1 MPLTASRLSFL
12 LPPLAGVGLF
22 LVLVWG
28 SLFAFVQHDRALVEE
43 GAYREAENYA
53 IAFEE
58 YAHNIITT
66 VDNSLHYLS
75 QLYVQAQ
82 LRGQPMDQMLL
93 EGYAPIKTFQ
103 FAIIGPDGIL
113 LYSNLAPAKNRV
125 DLSDREHFRV
135 HLDPNQNRLFI
146 SRPILGR
153 VSGKWSI
160 QFTRKVVMPDG
171 SFGGVLV
178 LSVEKSEFE
187 QFFHRLDMGQRGLI
201 ALFGLDGWMRARG
214 SQVQE
219 TLHDS
224 MKEALP
230 PDRPYFRPGG
240 PEQGRA
246 RLPGYFDGV
255 ERIGAYRRVRDVP
268 LVVSAQLAVDEVF
281 ANHDDRVRR
290 AMVAGGIISV
300 VSILGTIGL
309 AVLRQRLMQ
318 EQTRRAADLEHARL
332 RERMEEA
339 NRLESL
345 GTLAGGIAHEINTPA
360 QYVGDNLTFLEG
372 CVPDLLKVAET
383 AGRECTPESC
393 PETMAALTAANL
405 DFLRDEV
412 PDAISQGLEGVRRI
426 SKIVQAVKEFCYPSS
441 REPQPCN
448 LDHLI
453 ESAATVTR
461 NAWKYC
467 SDLTLDL
474 DPEAPPVMA
483 IEGEINQM
491 LVNLIVNAAQ
501 AIAEK
506 KFQTPGSIVVSTKA
520 LGDSVAFSVRDD
532 GIGIPADRHKR
543 IFELFYTT
551 KPPGQGTGQ
560 GLAITAAIVRRHGGT
575 VTVESEPN
583 KGACFTVTLPVNGP
597 IAQARGPAVAV

>member
-1 MPLTASRLSFL
+1 MPLNASRLSFL

-22 LVLVWG
+22 LALVWG

-58 YAHNIITT
+58 YTHNIITT
-66 VDNSLHYLS
+66 VDNSLRYLS

-135 HLDPNQNRLFI
+135 HLDPSQDRLFI

-153 VSGKWSI
+153 ISGKWSI

-178 LSVEKSEFE
+178 LSVEKGEFE
-187 QFFHRLDMGQRGLI
+187 QFFHRLNMGQRGLI

-214 SQVQE
+214 SQVEE

-224 MKEALP
+224 MKESLP

-255 ERIGAYRRVRDVP
+255 ERIGAYRRVRGVP
-268 LVVSAQLAVDEVF
+268 LLVSAQLAVDEVF
-281 ANHDDRVRR
+281 ANHSGRASR
-290 AMVAGGIISV
+290 AMLAGGIISIA
-300 VSILGTIGL
+300 SILGTIGL

-318 EQTRRAADLEHARL
+318 EQSRRAADLEHARL
-332 RERMEEA
+332 RERVEEA

-372 CVPDLLKVAET
+372 CVPGLLKVAE
-383 AGRECTPESC
+383 AAQRECTPESC

-412 PDAISQGLEGVRRI
+412 PDAITQGLEGVRRI
-426 SKIVQAVKEFCYPSS
+426 AKIVQAVKEFCYPSS

-448 LDHLI
+448 LGHLI

-467 SDLTLDL
+467 SELTLEL
-474 DPEAPPVMA
+474 DAQAPPVMA

-506 KFQTPGSIVVSTKA
+506 KSQSPGSIVIATKH
-520 LGDSVAFSVRDD
+520 LGDSVAFSIRDD

-575 VTVESEPN
+575 VTVESEPD
-583 KGACFTVTLPVNGP
+583 KGACFTVTLPINGP
-597 IAQARGPAVAV
+597 IAQARGPALAG

>member
-22 LVLVWG
+22 LTLVWG
-28 SLFAFVQHDRALVEE
+28 GLFAFVQHDRALVEE

-66 VDNSLHYLS
+66 VDNSLRYLS
-75 QLYVQAQ
+75 QLYVQAR

-135 HLDPNQNRLFI
+135 HLDPNQDRLFI

-187 QFFHRLDMGQRGLI
+187 QFFHRLNMGQRGLI
-201 ALFGLDGWMRARG
+201 ALFGMDGWIRARG
-214 SQVQE
+214 SQVEE

-224 MKEALP
+224 MKEPLP
-230 PDRPYFRPGG
+230 PDRPYFRPGV
-240 PEQGRA
+240 PDQGRV
-246 RLPGYFDGV
+246 RLKGYFDGTD
-255 ERIGAYRRVRDVP
+255 RIGAYRRVRDVP
-268 LVVSAQLAVDEVF
+268 LLVSVQLAVDEVF
-281 ANHDDRVRR
+281 ANHSGR
-290 AMVAGGIISV
+290 ANRAELAGGIISV

-309 AVLRQRLMQ
+309 AVLRQRLME
-318 EQTRRAADLEHARL
+318 EQRRRAADLEHARL

-372 CVPDLLKVAET
+372 CVPDLLKVAE
-383 AGRECTPESC
+383 AAQRECTPERC
-393 PETMAALTAANL
+393 PEVTATLAAANL
-405 DFLRDEV
+405 DFLREEV
-412 PDAISQGLEGVRRI
+412 PGAINQGLEGVRRI
-426 SKIVQAVKEFCYPSS
+426 AKIVQAVKEFCYPSS
-441 REPQPCN
+441 REPQPCG
-448 LDHLI
+448 LGHLI

-467 SDLTLDL
+467 SELTLEL
-474 DPEAPPVMA
+474 DTEAPPVMA

-501 AIAEK
+501 AIDEK
-506 KFQTPGSIVVSTKA
+506 KSPTPGSIVISTKT

-575 VTVESEPN
+575 VTVESEPD
-583 KGACFTVTLPVNGP
+583 KGACFTVTLPINGP
-597 IAQARGPAVAV
+597 IAQARGPAMAG